1 MEHLAERP
9 ARPGALTTVPDVSVV
24 VATRDRRD
32 RLAALLAGLRAQTI
46 DPERFEVVV
55 VDDGSTD
62 GTPALLA
69 DEAARGDL
77 DLRTIRL
84 GRSAGPAAAR
94 NRGWRVARAQ
104 TIAFTDDDCV
114 PDPGWLEAGLRAC
127 GGNPG
132 AIVQGRTTPSA
143 EEWERLGPVARAFT
157 HTVEVREADPHLQT
171 CNVFYPR
178 DVLEREEGFDEAVFA
193 RVEGEDA
200 DLAWR
205 AIAAGALTAFAPDAS
220 VVHGRI
226 PIGAIGRL
234 RRAASWDLKAY
245 ALHRGLREAWF
256 TRRWF
261 WLGRHYLLA
270 RALVA
275 AVLPRWLLP
284 VKAWLAAPYAA
295 HLVERGR
302 AEGGGPALAP
312 YYLLADLLELGAAA
326 RASVRYRVPML

>member
-1 MEHLAERP
+1 MP
-9 ARPGALTTVPDVSVV
+9 ATDASVV

-32 RLAALLAGLRAQTI
+32 RLAALLAALRAQTI
-46 DPERFEVVV
+46 GRERFEVIV
-55 VDDGSTD
+55 VDDGSGD
-62 GTPALLA
+62 GTAGLLA
-69 DEAARGDL
+69 EEAARGEL
-77 DLRTIRL
+77 ELRTIAL
-84 GRSAGPAAAR
+84 ERSAGPAAAR
-94 NRGWRVARAQ
+94 NRGWRAARARI
-104 TIAFTDDDCV
+104 IAFTDDDCV

-127 GGNPG
+127 GENPG
-132 AIVQGRTTPSA
+132 AIVQGQTIPSA
-143 EEWERLGPVARAFT
+143 AEWDRLGPLARAFT
-157 HTVEVREADPHLQT
+157 HTVEVREADPHFQT

-178 DVLEREEGFDEAVFA
+178 DVLERADGFDEAVFA
-193 RVEGEDA
+193 RIEGEDA

-205 AIAAGALTAFAPDAS
+205 AIEAGAPTAFAADAR

-226 PIGAIGRL
+226 PIGPGGRL
-234 RRAASWDLKAY
+234 RRAASWDLKVY

-261 WLGRHYLLA
+261 WLGRHYLLV
-270 RALVA
+270 RALLA

-295 HLVERGR
+295 HLLERGR